1 MQLRGKE
8 GAGEGRRLPPT
19 EESQLVEE
27 RDTRRG
33 RPQLVAAAKDEI
45 RASQCHLS
53 QAPQIRRGK
62 MRDACIRAESS
73 QMARG

>member
-1 MQLRGKE
+1 MRLRGEE
-8 GAGEGRRLPPT
+8 GGGEGRRLPPT

-33 RPQLVAAAKDEI
+33 RPQLVAAAEDEI

-62 MRDACIRAESS
+62 MRDAYIRTESC
-73 QMARG
+73 QMTRG